1 MRMRSTRIDE
11 EFLVH
16 GIAEFVFRQHAFH
29 SDLHEALWF
38 AAAHLSD
45 VEFLL
50 ATRVPG
56 IMLVLLGVF
65 FIPGEADLIGIDD
78 DDEVSGVH
86 VRSVLRVVL
95 AAEDSGDFGAEA
107 AQNGSISVDD
117 EPTPVDFLFLDRP
130 GLVTQSIHGK

>member
-16 GIAEFVFRQHAFH
+16 GIAEFVFRKHAFY
-29 SDLHEALWF
+29 SDLHEALRF
-38 AAAHLSD
+38 AATHLSD

-50 ATRVPG
+50 ATWVPG
-56 IMLVLLGVF
+56 IVLVLLGVF

-78 DDEVSGVH
+78 DDKVPSVH
-86 VRSVLRVVL
+86 VRGVFRVML
-95 AAEDSGDFGAEA
+95 AAEDRGDFGAEA

-117 EPTPVDFLFLDRP
+117 EPAPVDFLFLDRP
-130 GLVTQSIHGK
+130 GLVTQSIHSK

>member
-1 MRMRSTRIDE
+1 
-11 EFLVH
+11 
-16 GIAEFVFRQHAFH
+16 
-29 SDLHEALWF
+29 
-38 AAAHLSD
+38 LSD

-95 AAEDSGDFGAEA
+95 AAEDSGDFGAET